1 MKSTLLWAL
10 VALNAVLLLS
20 FLDRVS
26 KDNTA
31 AAQPAGGNGA
41 ANMPGGSRRP
51 GDYLMIPGE
60 VTGGPTGLVYIID
73 TSNGL
78 LGAMTYDD
86 SSQKLFAMP
95 FIDLQKQFD
104 AASRAAEPNRG
115 RAR

>member
-10 VALNAVLLLS
+10 IALNAVLLLS

-31 AAQPAGGNGA
+31 AAQPAGGNGG
-41 ANMPGGSRRP
+41 NMPGASRRP

-104 AASRAAEPNRG
+104 AASRASEPRNG